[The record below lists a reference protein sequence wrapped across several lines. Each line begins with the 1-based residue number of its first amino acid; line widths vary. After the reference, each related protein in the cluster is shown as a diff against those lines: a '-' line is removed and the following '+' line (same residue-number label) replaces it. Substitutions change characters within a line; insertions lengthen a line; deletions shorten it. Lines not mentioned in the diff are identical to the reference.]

1 MQIRTASAA
10 CYVEYQYLLKK
21 TYRLHT
27 KGLGDRP
34 EWSIATTEA
43 GEPTRYDH
51 RNQTCILV
59 TFRRQKAVSWARLL
73 STVGPTMPEPASP
86 QSLAG
91 GSLNPTAKMIERSR
105 FRVDTSLDP
114 GRGGSRLQP
123 ARFTMFAGIIHRSI
137 VTGYEQIATETGHR
151 FEGSGNPVGWL
162 RTRVRELVANSNT
175 IAIASALPSDRASF
189 DHFSQPGYR
198 PIASGK
204 GGHWFRRVA

>member
-10 CYVEYQYLLKK
+10 CYLEYRYLLKK
-21 TYRLHT
+21 TYRLHIN
-27 KGLGDRP
+27 GLGDRP

-43 GEPTRYDH
+43 GKPTRYH

-91 GSLNPTAKMIERSR
+91 GSLNPTARMFERSR

-137 VTGYEQIATETGHR
+137 VIGHEQ
-151 FEGSGNPVGWL
+151 
-162 RTRVRELVANSNT
+162 
-175 IAIASALPSDRASF
+175 
-189 DHFSQPGYR
+189 
-198 PIASGK
+198 IASGK